1 MELLSI
7 VPLLQFDFRGGRVDS
22 VTVPALTVP
31 FEPTVLGLQPSATPT
46 ELSGCGNATITFNMT
61 WSRMPRRLVFGTPM
75 LSRRLRQQRRA
86 RLLCNFPQYVTALS
100 WPSILFL
107 STSMNS
113 LSDVGITLD
122 LVGVL
127 YEYFDDALVVR
138 ACMGG
143 LQIRLTVV
151 ADVTCCVCVFWCD
164 GTLRGRCSARKSPKA
179 ALGAWSSGS
188 PVTCTRGAT

>member
-22 VTVPALTVP
+22 VTVPALTVL

-86 RLLCNFPQYVTALS
+86 LFPCDLPQYVAAPS
-100 WPSILFL
+100 WPSILSL

-113 LSDVGITLD
+113 LSDVGISLE

-127 YEYFDDALVVR
+127 YEYFNLTLVR
-138 ACMGG
+138 ACMGR

-151 ADVTCCVCVFWCD
+151 ADVTCCVRVLWCD
-164 GTLRGRCSARKSPKA
+164 GTLRGRCSARKPPTA
-179 ALGAWSSGS
+179 ALGAWSFSLS
-188 PVTCTRGAT
+188 ETCTRGAT